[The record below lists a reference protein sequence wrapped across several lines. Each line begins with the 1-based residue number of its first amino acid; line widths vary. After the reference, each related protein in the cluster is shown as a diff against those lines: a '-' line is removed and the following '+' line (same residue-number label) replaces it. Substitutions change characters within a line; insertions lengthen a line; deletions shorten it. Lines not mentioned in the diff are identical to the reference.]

1 MNLNYVGL
9 AGAVVALIVAFIALG
24 QAAQGP
30 QGPQGPAG
38 KPGESF
44 GATPGGTFTNKV
56 EFLGGVQMSG
66 VTASTTNGS
75 QTVTAGELRR
85 WVNSAV
91 VQLSPVTVAG
101 GTITFPASSTIADIL
116 PKPGDT
122 AEFCI
127 QNATTTAN
135 VPQTIAGATGVSLN
149 VASSS
154 ATALGSAVIRTGE
167 TGCIRLVRG
176 AVQSAAY
183 DLSILLTVFQ

>member
-24 QAAQGP
+24 QAAP
-30 QGPQGPAG
+30 GPQGPAG

-44 GATPGGTFTNKV
+44 GAVPGGTFTNKV
-56 EFLGGVQMSG
+56 EFLGGVQMGG
-66 VTASTTNGS
+66 VTATTTNGS
-75 QTVTAGELRR
+75 QTVTAAQLRQ

-183 DLSILLTVFQ
+183 DLSILFTVFQ